1 MTWLSEIEDNN
12 RFIRTCM
19 RTPESETRSDR
30 MARVIREQNRYI
42 LYLEGLLKWV
52 ASPHRTITRESYLS
66 PDAKELL
73 DDTTAPRST

>member
-1 MTWLSEIEDNN
+1 MTWLKAIENILGTGEGGVN
-12 RFIRTCM
+12 VKSQIL
-19 RTPESETRSDR
+19 

-73 DDTTAPRST
+73 DDTTAPRSN

>member
-1 MTWLSEIEDNN
+1 MTWLKAIENILGAGEGGVN
-12 RFIRTCM
+12 TKSQI
-19 RTPESETRSDR
+19 R

-73 DDTTAPRST
+73 EQ